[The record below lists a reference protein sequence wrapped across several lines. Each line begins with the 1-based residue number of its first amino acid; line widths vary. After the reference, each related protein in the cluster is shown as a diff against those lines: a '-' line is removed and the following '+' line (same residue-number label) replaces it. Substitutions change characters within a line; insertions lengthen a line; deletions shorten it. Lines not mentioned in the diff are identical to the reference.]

1 MTKTPDVRRRYLKLR
16 IGVLTALLGVGSFL
30 ILQKAWEL
38 QVHRAEELRGA
49 AEGQNQ
55 RDITLAPRRGGIYDR
70 DGAELAVSIDVD
82 SVWVSPAAMR
92 QAKQDTADAAH
103 KLSELLGV
111 DEKSFAEKFANGR
124 GFVWVKRRV
133 TTAQGQAVRGLKL
146 AGVFIEKEA
155 RRFYPNRELASH
167 LLGFANA
174 DGAGIEG
181 LELKLESELH
191 GPSRPTP
198 AIFDRRGAVVFSQQL
213 LDQRAAQG
221 NDVTL
226 TIDKTIQHIADREL
240 ELAVQTYE
248 ARSGALVALDPNT
261 GEVLAISNYPTFN
274 PNEPTRSPSS
284 ARRNRAITDKF
295 EPGSTVKPF
304 TISGAFAAG
313 AIGTTKLID
322 CENGVLRVGP
332 NTIRDTH
339 RWQMLTPTEIL
350 VHSSNIGTAKIGMEL
365 GRAGLHRALTRFGF
379 GEPTGLGLPGETAGS
394 LQHYKRWYDL
404 DAATI
409 AFGQG
414 MSASTMQLAMALG
427 AIANQGRLME
437 PILVRRIVDPQGQIV
452 QQAVPQVRRQVVPQS
467 VARLV
472 TDMMIGVTGEG
483 GTGKEAAIDGY
494 LVAGKTGTAQ
504 KADSVHGGYSKD
516 KWTSSFIGFAPANKP
531 RLLVAV
537 VLDEPMIAHQGGL
550 TAAPVFRRVMQA
562 SLRHLGVPA
571 ESNSTLAEQVRAR
584 QRPLAQVPPSLAAVE
599 GAGSSGA
606 WPLARLAPLAP
617 LAGGPVQPKAA
628 MLANAPA
635 APGRG
640 ESLVPNLVG
649 QTARAALTLARKSE
663 FAVRIVG
670 SGVVARQDPIALSHV
685 ARGAQLTL
693 HLRPPVDVEPGDTV
707 PPLPVAK
714 GPEFSDAKSVIT
726 PAPGPALNVARG
738 GRDG

>member
-1 MTKTPDVRRRYLKLR
+1 MTKTPEARQRYLKLR
-16 IGVLTALLGVGSFL
+16 IGVLTALLGVGSLL

-38 QVHRAEELRGA
+38 QVHRAEELREA

-92 QAKQDTADAAH
+92 QAKQDTSEAAH
-103 KLSELLGV
+103 KLSELLGL
-111 DEKSFAEKFANGR
+111 DAKSFAEKFEKGR

-133 TTAQGQAVRGLKL
+133 TAAEGQAVRSLKL
-146 AGVFIEKEA
+146 AGVFISKES

-181 LELKLESELH
+181 LELKLEGELH

-248 ARSGALVALDPNT
+248 ARAGSLVALDPTT

-274 PNEPTRSPSS
+274 PNEPTRSPSAS
-284 ARRNRAITDKF
+284 RRNRAVTDKY
-295 EPGSTVKPF
+295 EPGSTLKPF
-304 TISGAFAAG
+304 TLAGAFAAG
-313 AIGTTKLID
+313 AIGTTKTID
-322 CENGVLRVGP
+322 CENGVWRVGP
-332 NTIRDTH
+332 DTIRDAH
-339 RWQMLTPTEIL
+339 RFQMLTPAEIL
-350 VHSSNIGTAKIGMEL
+350 VHSSNIGTAKIGIEL
-365 GRAGLHRALTRFGF
+365 GRPGLHRALTRFGF
-379 GEPTGLGLPGETAGS
+379 GEPTGLNLPGETTGS
-394 LQHYKRWYDL
+394 LRHYKRWYDL

-437 PILVRRIVDPQGQIV
+437 PILVKRIVDPQGQVV
-452 QQAVPQVRRQVVPQS
+452 QQALPQVRRQVVPQS

-472 TDMMIGVTGEG
+472 TDMLIGVTGEG

-504 KADSVHGGYSKD
+504 KADPVRGGYSKD
-516 KWTSSFIGFAPANKP
+516 KWSSSFIGYAPANKP
-531 RLLVAV
+531 RLLLAV

-584 QRPLAQVPPSLAAVE
+584 QRPLAQVPPSLAAAE
-599 GAGSSGA
+599 GTGNGLP
-606 WPLARLAPLAP
+606 WPLLA
-617 LAGGPVQPKAA
+617 AGPMQPKAA
-628 MLANAPA
+628 TRANAPA

-670 SGVVARQDPIALSHV
+670 SGVVARQDPIAQSHV
-685 ARGAQLTL
+685 VRGSQLTL
-693 HLRPPVDVEPGDTV
+693 HLRPPSDVEPGDTV
-707 PPLPVAK
+707 PSLPAPK
-714 GPEFSDAKSVIT
+714 IGPEFSDAKSVLSPT
-726 PAPGPALNVARG
+726 PSPIASAARG